1 MTVQYKLELLKAQL
15 GILLNDF
22 VRIQTSGGGRGGKG
36 TLFPDWIVTLGE
48 YGNVTWERFKTKFV
62 EKCCLTLTGML

>member
-36 TLFPDWIVTLGE
+36 LYFQIGLLLWENMVTLHGRDSKPSLLKS
-48 YGNVTWERFKTKFV
+48 VA
-62 EKCCLTLTGML
+62 

>member
-22 VRIQTSGGGRGGKG
+22 VRIQTGGGEGEG

-48 YGNVTWERFKTKFV
+48 YGNITWKRFKTKFV